1 MLTEHLFDQPAELDT
16 ALASRIATLIRDA
29 VALRGQASLALSG
42 GRTPQGFF
50 KALAALPLPWESVWI
65 TLVDDRWVPNDHADS
80 NERLVRAGLL
90 QGPVAAAHFIPMV
103 NAAATPEAG
112 LAEARAAL
120 AALPQPFDAIVLGMG
135 DDGHTASL
143 FPGADELAA
152 GLDPAS
158 AAAFLAV
165 TPKTAPHRRISMS
178 YAALLRAGCLIL
190 SIQGDKKRQVLDA
203 AAKGISDA
211 LPISH
216 FLAQNKVEL
225 DVYWSA

>member
-143 FPGADELAA
+143 FPGADELAH
-152 GLDPAS
+152 GLS
-158 AAAFLAV
+158 STELVCAV
-165 TPKTAPHRRISMS
+165 NPKHAPHARISLTAPTIL
-178 YAALLRAGCLIL
+178 AARHLFLHITGDNKRKVLAEARTGGAVEAMPIRAT
-190 SIQGDKKRQVLDA
+190 IQQDKVPL
-203 AAKGISDA
+203 
-211 LPISH
+211 
-216 FLAQNKVEL
+216 N
-225 DVYWSA
+225 VYWSA